1 MFFTPFASIFL
12 ANALKKKKIRMHQDL
27 LHLHLFVQGCGS
39 MHVCGLNDPPGSGR
53 WAGWEPRCAPLALP
67 QVSCVT
73 LGWFCRLWS
82 QCTVAN
88 DRTPMGWIEKSN
100 KSLDAGNPSFI
111 KFNGSLCRADFMG
124 NDEMSFAG
132 WGALLC
138 FGGKAVDHV
147 ECPIQARSSSFMAL
161 SWDKAFLWIFFFHC
175 PHGCRALCFHVR
187 TDFGRIMASF
197 SEGFGTCNMILG
209 SCPLQLF
216 GYSM

>member
-1 MFFTPFASIFL
+1 
-12 ANALKKKKIRMHQDL
+12 MHQDL
-27 LHLHLFVQGCGS
+27 LHLHLLVQGCGS

-88 DRTPMGWIEKSN
+88 DRTPMGWIEKLN
-100 KSLDAGNPSFI
+100 KLLDAGNPSFI

-124 NDEMSFAG
+124 NNGLSFAG
-132 WGALLC
+132 WRGLSSSTLLW
-138 FGGKAVDHV
+138 GKAVDLRV
-147 ECPIQARSSSFMAL
+147 LTLLESAPIQTPGSSFTAL
-161 SWDKAFLWIFFFHC
+161 SWDKAFLWIFCFYC
-175 PHGCRALCFHVR
+175 PHGCRDLFFYVR
-187 TDFGRIMASF
+187 TGFGRMMAGF

-216 GYSM
+216 RYSV